1 MTLESALYES
11 AGEGVSGQF
20 DWPTRV
26 EKKAGSGIEANA
38 RQCNRL
44 HYCLWNSTPSGIGL
58 HGKTSHQWP
67 ILHAR
72 ACVIIEPRNNAP

>member
-26 EKKAGSGIEANA
+26 EKRPELELKQDAC
-38 RQCNRL
+38 QCNRL
-44 HYCLWNSTPSGIGL
+44 HHCLWNSTPSGIGL